1 MGIKEKFLKW
11 LHTRPERVRFEV
23 HGDGV
28 VSVSAEEILKTQKA
42 QKQLEVLSKIE
53 VPWSPKI

>member
-1 MGIKEKFLKW
+1 MGIKEKF
-11 LHTRPERVRFEV
+11 PERVRFEV
-23 HGDGV
+23 YGDGV